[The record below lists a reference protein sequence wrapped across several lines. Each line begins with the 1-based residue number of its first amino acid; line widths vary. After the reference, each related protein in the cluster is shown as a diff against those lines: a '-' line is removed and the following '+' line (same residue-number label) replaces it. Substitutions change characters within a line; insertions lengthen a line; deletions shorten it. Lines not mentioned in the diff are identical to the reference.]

1 MKRNKIKKKY
11 LTNIKEE
18 EKNINDEE
26 KDITSQIKAALISF
40 GWIIL
45 LSIYSYIPLIFLAM
59 FGIDY
64 NNFSYNGKILYTII
78 CSVLFLLFM
87 IYIYRKELIMNAK
100 GFFNKNFIS
109 NLEVP
114 VKYWLVGLLVMIGI
128 NFFISII
135 TNGGIASNEES
146 VRELID
152 MMPLYMVFQIL
163 IYAPITEELIFRK
176 SIRNI
181 FNNKYLYI
189 LTSGIVFGGL
199 HVITSVST
207 ITDLLYIVPYS
218 ALGIAFAYTYTK
230 TNNIFSTISMHA
242 LHNSLTLILFFLGR
256 SV

>member
-40 GWIIL
+40 GWVIL

-78 CSVLFLLFM
+78 CSVLFLVF
-87 IYIYRKELIMNAK
+87 IIFIYRKELIMNAK
-100 GFFNKNFIS
+100 SFFNKNFIG
-109 NLEVP
+109 NLEIP
-114 VKYWLVGLLVMIGI
+114 VKYWLVGLLVMIGS
-128 NFFISII
+128 NLFISII

>member
-11 LTNIKEE
+11 LTYIRKDK
-18 EKNINDEE
+18 KNDNDNK
-26 KDITSQIKAALISF
+26 KDILSQIKAALISF
-40 GWIIL
+40 GLIIL
-45 LSIYSYIPLIFLAM
+45 LSIYSYIPLIFLSM

-64 NNFSYNGKILYTII
+64 NNFSYNGKILYIVI

-87 IYIYRKELIMNAK
+87 IFIYRKDLITNAK
-100 GFFNKNFIS
+100 NFFNKNFIS

-114 VKYWLVGLLVMIGI
+114 VKYWLVGLLVMIGS

-135 TNGGIASNEES
+135 TNGSIANNEES

-152 MMPLYMVFQIL
+152 MMPLYMIFQII

-176 SIRNI
+176 SIKNI

-189 LTSGIVFGGL
+189 LTSGLVFGGL
-199 HVITSVST
+199 HVITSVIT
-207 ITDLLYIVPYS
+207 ITDLLYIIPYS

>member
-40 GWIIL
+40 GWVIL

-78 CSVLFLLFM
+78 CSVLFLVF
-87 IYIYRKELIMNAK
+87 IIFIYRKELITNAK
-100 GFFNKNFIS
+100 SFFNKNFIS

-114 VKYWLVGLLVMIGI
+114 VKYWLVGLLVMIGS
-128 NFFISII
+128 NLFISII
-135 TNGGIASNEES
+135 TNGRVASNEES